1 MGEKWP
7 GIIGWFVTIKCWI
20 IVVYSKDWVSWN
32 CSHEEEEMMTI
43 IGSFLDGISWRSC
56 REIIFHEI
64 WCGCCYFDL
73 ECELCFSSKVSRR
86 KRRMRYTGRRNDQ
99 LISHESE
106 EKGIAI
112 WRDGLWFQ
120 LGRNFIN
127 LCKPFWMN
135 VERRKFFW
143 ITLFRNVSQLKWII
157 LKEPFEDRKYL
168 GTHFKYKI
176 KITLG

>member
-7 GIIGWFVTIKCWI
+7 GIIGWFVTIKCWS
-20 IVVYSKDWVSWN
+20 IVVFSKDWVSWN

-56 REIIFHEI
+56 REK
-64 WCGCCYFDL
+64 
-73 ECELCFSSKVSRR
+73 SSTKYDVVAVILTLSMRIATHLR
-86 KRRMRYTGRRNDQ
+86 WAGGREGMRYTEIRNDQ
-99 LISHESE
+99 LISNESE
-106 EKGIAI
+106 EKEIAI

-143 ITLFRNVSQLKWII
+143 ITLFGNVSQLKWFI

>member
-20 IVVYSKDWVSWN
+20 MVVFSKDWVSWN

-56 REIIFHEI
+56 REK
-64 WCGCCYFDL
+64 
-73 ECELCFSSKVSRR
+73 SSTKYDVVAVILTLSMRFAAHLR
-86 KRRMRYTGRRNDQ
+86 WVGGREGMRYTGIRNDR
-99 LISHESE
+99 LISNESE
-106 EKGIAI
+106 EKIIAL

-135 VERRKFFW
+135 AEKRKFFW
-143 ITLFRNVSQLKWII
+143 ITLFGNVSLLK
-157 LKEPFEDRKYL
+157 
-168 GTHFKYKI
+168 
-176 KITLG
+176 

>member
-7 GIIGWFVTIKCWI
+7 DIIGWFVTMKCWI
-20 IVVYSKDWVSWN
+20 IVIYSHAWVSWN
-32 CSHEEEEMMTI
+32 CNHEEEEIMTI
-43 IGSFLDGISWRSC
+43 VGPFIDGISWRNC
-56 REIIFHEI
+56 REIISLGI
-64 WCGCCYFDL
+64 QRGCYYFEL
-73 ECELCFSSKVSRR
+73 EYELCRSSKVSRR
-86 KRRMRYTGRRNDQ
+86 KKRNEIHWKEKWSVDFSWVRR
-99 LISHESE
+99 
-106 EKGIAI
+106 KGIPL

-120 LGRNFIN
+120 LGRDFIN

-143 ITLFRNVSQLKWII
+143 ITLFGNVSQLKWII